1 MHIYMYVYV
10 CIFICMRAQICI
22 SECSKNIPKMLIT
35 QIKKIIME
43 YGKQVARISA
53 AIDNIYNIIYTYV
66 EIYVYIVEVRM
77 YTY

>member
-1 MHIYMYVYV
+1 
-10 CIFICMRAQICI
+10 
-22 SECSKNIPKMLIT
+22 
-35 QIKKIIME
+35 ME